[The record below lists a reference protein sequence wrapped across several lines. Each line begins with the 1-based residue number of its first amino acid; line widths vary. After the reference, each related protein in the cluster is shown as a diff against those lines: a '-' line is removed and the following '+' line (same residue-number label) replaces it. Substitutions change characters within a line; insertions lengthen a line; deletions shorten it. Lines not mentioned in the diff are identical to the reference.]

1 MTTSRQADDRPI
13 DEMRNLGPA
22 CARDL
27 NAAGIFTAAELKA
40 LEPET
45 AFVKMLYA
53 RKKQGRS
60 AKACN
65 GGYLYALY
73 GEIYNALG
81 QQVRTLVDGDQVA
94 GQQVAIWD
102 GRDAAGRRL
111 ASGVYVYRL
120 TSAQGVLTR
129 KMVLLR

>member
-22 CARDL
+22 CARDF

-65 GGYLYALY
+65 AGYLYALY
-73 GEIYNALG
+73 GAIHDVDWRDVPEEEKARFKAFTAELRESG
-81 QQVRTLVDGDQVA
+81 QF
-94 GQQVAIWD
+94 
-102 GRDAAGRRL
+102 
-111 ASGVYVYRL
+111 S
-120 TSAQGVLTR
+120 
-129 KMVLLR
+129 

>member
-53 RKKQGRS
+53 R
-60 AKACN
+60 
-65 GGYLYALY
+65 
-73 GEIYNALG
+73 
-81 QQVRTLVDGDQVA
+81 
-94 GQQVAIWD
+94 
-102 GRDAAGRRL
+102 
-111 ASGVYVYRL
+111 
-120 TSAQGVLTR
+120 
-129 KMVLLR
+129 